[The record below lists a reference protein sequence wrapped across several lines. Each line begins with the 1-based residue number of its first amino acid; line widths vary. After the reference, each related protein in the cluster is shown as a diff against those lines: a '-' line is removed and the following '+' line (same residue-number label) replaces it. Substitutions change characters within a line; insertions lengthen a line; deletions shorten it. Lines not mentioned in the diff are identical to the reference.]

1 MSSRNK
7 EEELSTNT
15 INTSSDSEEDSED
28 LFDAKISPRSHRPRR
43 RPSFQ
48 VSKIRIGVMKIMP
61 YQLYTFLI
69 TTHFR
74 NLRIKF
80 SG

>member
-1 MSSRNK
+1 MSSSNK

-15 INTSSDSEEDSED
+15 INASSDSEEDSED

-48 VSKIRIGVMKIMP
+48 VSNIKIVVMKCMP
-61 YQLYTFLI
+61 FQLYSRI
-69 TTHFR
+69 TLVVT
-74 NLRIKF
+74 IC
-80 SG
+80 